1 MPPSFLT
8 SKGYQNLQEELEYL
22 RSVKRHEVAERLR
35 AAMEDGGDMG
45 GVDSDAEYDAA
56 KNEQAFLEGRI
67 RELETILANARVIEE
82 SGNREVVEVGAK
94 VTIRENNS
102 EQEIYTV
109 VGRAEADPS
118 KGRISNESPL
128 GRALMDHRAG
138 DEVEVQAP
146 GGSFIVHLLKVE

>member
-8 SKGYQNLQEELEYL
+8 SEGYQNLQEELEHL

-56 KNEQAFLEGRI
+56 KNEQAFVEGRI
-67 RELETILANARVIEE
+67 RELETILANAHVIEE
-82 SGNREVVEVGAK
+82 SGKREVVEVGAK
-94 VTIRENNS
+94 VTIRENGS
-102 EQEIYTV
+102 EQEVYTV

-128 GRALMDHRAG
+128 GQALMNHRAG